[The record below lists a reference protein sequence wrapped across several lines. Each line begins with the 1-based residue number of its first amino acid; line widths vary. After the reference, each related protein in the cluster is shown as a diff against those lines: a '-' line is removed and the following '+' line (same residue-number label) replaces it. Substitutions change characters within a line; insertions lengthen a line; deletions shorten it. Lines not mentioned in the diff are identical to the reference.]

1 MTEMP
6 NKHRAKGDWQKI
18 ANQRA
23 HKERFIRT
31 SRGVTNIP
39 RIGEV
44 GSAAYQR
51 TLTTIVG
58 KKNA

>member
-1 MTEMP
+1 MP

-23 HKERFIRT
+23 HKERFVRT

-39 RIGEV
+39 IIGDI
-44 GSAAYQR
+44 GTAAYR
-51 TLTTIVG
+51 RLLARLT
-58 KKNA
+58 KNGTS